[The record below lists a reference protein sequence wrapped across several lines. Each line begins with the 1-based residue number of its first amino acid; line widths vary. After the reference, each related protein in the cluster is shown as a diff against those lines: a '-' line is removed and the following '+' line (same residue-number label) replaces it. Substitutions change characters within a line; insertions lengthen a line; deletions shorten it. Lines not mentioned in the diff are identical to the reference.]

1 MNRPEAQLLRPIE
14 RVPLR
19 ASLVDALRQMI
30 VEGSLK
36 PGEKINER
44 ALCESFGVSRT
55 PFREAINLLAAE
67 GLVAVTPHRGAAVTP
82 ITLDELEE
90 VFPVLCAL
98 EALTGELAAQKASD
112 AEIGAIERLHGE
124 MLAHYEARD
133 RAAYFRLNE
142 AIHGALYEAAGNP
155 TLTRTALSL
164 GFRLRR
170 ARYQANL
177 TETRWAAAV
186 AEHEAFTAALKARDA
201 GLLSRLLREHLEN
214 KLRAVRMALLE
225 EA

>member
-1 MNRPEAQLLRPIE
+1 MNKPEAQPLRPIE

-30 VEGSLK
+30 VEGVLA

-55 PFREAINLLAAE
+55 PFREAINLLASE

-82 ITLDELEE
+82 ITLGELEE
-90 VFPVLCAL
+90 VFPVLGAL
-98 EALTGELAAQKASD
+98 EALTGELAAANATEAD
-112 AEIGAIERLHGE
+112 IAEIDALHAE
-124 MLAHYEARD
+124 MIAHYEARD

-142 AIHGALYEAAGNP
+142 AIHAALYRAAGNP
-155 TLTRTALSL
+155 TLACTARSL

-177 TETRWAAAV
+177 TEARWAAAV
-186 AEHEAFTAALKARDA
+186 AEHEGFMSALRVRDGARLA
-201 GLLSRLLREHLEN
+201 TLLREHLEH
-214 KLRAVRMALLE
+214 KLSAVRTALAEL
-225 EA
+225 A

>member
-1 MNRPEAQLLRPIE
+1 MNKPEAQPLRPIE

-30 VEGSLK
+30 VEGSL
-36 PGEKINER
+36 PAGEKINER
-44 ALCESFGVSRT
+44 ALCEVFGVSRT
-55 PFREAINLLAAE
+55 PFREAVNLLAAE
-67 GLVAVTPHRGAAVTP
+67 GLVTVTPHRGAAVTP
-82 ITLDELEE
+82 ITLAELEE
-90 VFPVLCAL
+90 VFPVLGAL
-98 EALTGELAAQKASD
+98 EALTGELAARAATD
-112 AEIGAIERLHGE
+112 AQIAQIEALHAE
-124 MLAHYEARD
+124 MTSHYEARD

-155 TLTRTALSL
+155 TLSRTALSL

-177 TETRWAAAV
+177 TETRWAAAM
-186 AEHEAFTAALKARDA
+186 AEHEAFTAALRARDA
-201 GLLSRLLREHLEN
+201 GLLARLLREHLEN
-214 KLRAVRMALLE
+214 KLAAVRLALAE